1 MLTSDGGESFNER
14 RLAAGIAKRYVKL
27 ICSEIGAPAVC
38 GLRFRPNSDLRLVA
52 ADTLRRGN
60 KFFGY
65 SMYFSACE
73 LLFAATSGEY
83 RENCNDGEK

>member
-1 MLTSDGGESFNER
+1 
-14 RLAAGIAKRYVKL
+14 
-27 ICSEIGAPAVC
+27 
-38 GLRFRPNSDLRLVA
+38 VA